1 MQTIA
6 QRNYLNSQNDLDE
19 NRPRYCQFSFPDLPA
34 LLNFGPMSRA
44 QVIIR
49 SAEGDSNDERLD
61 NNRLPEENSGL
72 AAPQKQNKGLQAAF
86 DWLQIRPAVLILST
100 AKPVHTAGCARHL

>member
-6 QRNYLNSQNDLDE
+6 RRNCLNSQNDLNE

-34 LLNFGPMSRA
+34 LLNLGPMSRA
-44 QVIIR
+44 QETIQ
-49 SAEGDSNDERLD
+49 SAEGDSNDQRLD
-61 NNRLPEENSGL
+61 NNRLPEEDSGL
-72 AAPQKQNKGLQAAF
+72 AAPQKQNEGLQAAF

-100 AKPVHTAGCARHL
+100 AKPVHTVSCVRRL